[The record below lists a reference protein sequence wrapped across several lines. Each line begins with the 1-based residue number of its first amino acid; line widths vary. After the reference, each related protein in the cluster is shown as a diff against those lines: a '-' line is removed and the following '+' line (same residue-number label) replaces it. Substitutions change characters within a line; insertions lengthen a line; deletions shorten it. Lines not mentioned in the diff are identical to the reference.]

1 MAFSSFP
8 FYIARRYLFA
18 KKSHNIINVISAI
31 SVVGV
36 TVGSMALIIVLSVF
50 NGFEALIVS
59 LFNSFNPDLV
69 ITAEK
74 GKTFSFGN
82 FPSDDIKGIPG
93 VFVLTQVVEENAL
106 LKYRDQQYIATLK
119 GVSDEFEQMSGL
131 DTMLVEGNFLL
142 YELGMPRMIMGAGVS
157 YYLNAGLK
165 DLLNPV
171 TVYVPNRTGRITMQL
186 DQAFNSKHIFPSAI
200 FSIQQDFDTRY
211 AIVPIDFLRKLMD
224 YDDDVTAVEIGIE
237 SGYSSSKIKT
247 EIQKI
252 LGDDYIIK
260 NRFEQQALL
269 YRVMQSEKWAIF
281 LILTFILIIA
291 TFNVISSLTMLILD
305 KKKDIAV
312 LHSMGADN
320 SLIKKIFLIE
330 GIMISIGGALIG
342 LTLGGTISWLQQTFG
357 FISLGDGS
365 GSFVIDAYPVKIL
378 WADFIVV
385 FITVILLGLL
395 AAWYPVK
402 QISGKYLNQKL

>member
-1 MAFSSFP
+1 MTGNTFP

-18 KKSHNIINVISAI
+18 KKSHNIINVISGI

-36 TVGSMALIIVLSVF
+36 TVGTMALIIVLSVF
-50 NGFEALIVS
+50 NGFESLIVS

-74 GKTFSFGN
+74 GKTFRAGD
-82 FPSDDIKGIPG
+82 FPSEEISALPG
-93 VFVLTQVVEENAL
+93 VYVLTEVVEENAL

-119 GVSDEFEQMSGL
+119 GVSDDFERMSGL
-131 DTMLVEGNFLL
+131 DTMLVDGSFLL
-142 YELGMPRMIMGAGVS
+142 YEREMPRMIMGAGVS
-157 YYLNAGLK
+157 YFLNAGLR
-165 DLLNPV
+165 DLLNPIV
-171 TVYVPNRTGRITMQL
+171 VYVPNRTGKISMQM
-186 DQAFNSKHIFPSAI
+186 DQAFKSKPVFPSAI

-211 AIVPIDFLRKLMD
+211 AIVPIDFMRQLLD
-224 YDDDVTAVEIGIE
+224 YDDEVTAIE
-237 SGYSSSKIKT
+237 VGLEQGFSANRIKP
-247 EIQKI
+247 EIQKL
-252 LGDDYIIK
+252 LGDEFIVK

-269 YRVMQSEKWAIF
+269 YKVMQSEKWAIF

-320 SLIKKIFLIE
+320 KLIKKIFLIE
-330 GIMISIGGALIG
+330 GTMISIGGALTG
-342 LTLGGTISWLQQTFG
+342 LFLGGAISWLQQTFG
-357 FISLGDGS
+357 LISLGDGS
-365 GSFVIDAYPVKIL
+365 GSFVIDAYPVKII
-378 WADFIVV
+378 WTDFLIVFV
-385 FITVILLGLL
+385 TVIVLGLL

-402 QISGKYLNQKL
+402 QISAKYLHQKL